1 MLTRDILE
9 YVKKELDQ
17 GGSEPEITLKLREN
31 GWTSNQINKAFYA
44 IKQGLE
50 LPQAD
55 KLELWQSFE
64 DSIYRKYRHKKR
76 VIIFSIWTVLAV
88 LISFQNLSST
98 SELLYLLLSIAIF
111 FVTSG
116 FITRYATPYKSLLL
130 EILDTIARL
139 AFIVIVFL
147 MAFTG
152 FCLVMLSISTF
163 R

>member
-17 GGSEPEITLKLREN
+17 GTSETEITLKLREN
-31 GWTSNQINKAFYA
+31 GWTSNQIDKAFYA
-44 IKQGLE
+44 IKQGLT
-50 LPQAD
+50 LPLAD
-55 KLELWQSFE
+55 KPELWQSFE
-64 DSIYRKYRHKKR
+64 KDIYRKYRHKKR
-76 VIIFSIWTVLAV
+76 SIIFGIWTVLAL
-88 LISFQNLSST
+88 LISFQNLRSAT
-98 SELLYLLLSIAIF
+98 EILYLLLAIAVF
-111 FVTSG
+111 FITSG

-152 FCLVMLSISTF
+152 FCLVMLSIGTF